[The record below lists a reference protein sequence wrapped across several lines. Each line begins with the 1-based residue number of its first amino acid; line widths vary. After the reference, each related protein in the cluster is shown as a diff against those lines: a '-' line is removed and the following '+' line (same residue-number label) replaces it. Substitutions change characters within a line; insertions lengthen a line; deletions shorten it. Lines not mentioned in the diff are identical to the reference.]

1 MKAKFTSFLN
11 HPLVSGSSVLFF
23 GTLFANIFN
32 LLFTLFMTAN
42 LSVRDY
48 GIVASLISMISL
60 TAYGANAL
68 IPTIVQFA
76 GKYFA
81 NQDLGS
87 IRSLYEKIGLFLISV
102 AIMIFL
108 TLIIFIKPLGAFFNI
123 SDPSLFVITDLTIL
137 LGFLIVL
144 NNAML
149 QAKIAF
155 HAISII
161 SIIGTS
167 SKLIFAI
174 LFIYVGLGTKG
185 AALALL
191 IAALL
196 PFLFSFLPLKEI
208 FKKNIHKQAINLKEI
223 IGYSVPSVLGTLA
236 LTSFVT
242 VDIIW
247 VKHFFNEYNAGL
259 YAGLSTV
266 ARIIFF
272 FTSPIGMAM
281 FPLIVRKH
289 NKGERYTS
297 TLLIALG
304 IVFFSSLSLTIL
316 YYLYPNFV
324 VLHVLRRKEYL
335 AVTPQ
340 LALFALSITIYS
352 VLTLMVYF
360 YFSIRITKIFFPLL
374 VGAFLQVILLTFFHD
389 SLSQIITITLSIELL
404 LLVGLLLYYPY
415 ATKKK

>member
-1 MKAKFTSFLN
+1 MRAKFISFLN

-76 GKYFA
+76 GKFFA

-123 SDPSLFVITDLTIL
+123 SDPLLFIITDLTIL

-149 QAKIAF
+149 QAKISF
-155 HAISII
+155 HAVSII
-161 SIIGTS
+161 SILGTS

-174 LFIYVGLGTKG
+174 VFINLGLGTKG

-191 IAALL
+191 IAAFL

-208 FKKNIHKQAINLKEI
+208 FKK
-223 IGYSVPSVLGTLA
+223 
-236 LTSFVT
+236 
-242 VDIIW
+242 
-247 VKHFFNEYNAGL
+247 
-259 YAGLSTV
+259 
-266 ARIIFF
+266 
-272 FTSPIGMAM
+272 
-281 FPLIVRKH
+281 H
-289 NKGERYTS
+289 NYK
-297 TLLIALG
+297 
-304 IVFFSSLSLTIL
+304 
-316 YYLYPNFV
+316 
-324 VLHVLRRKEYL
+324 
-335 AVTPQ
+335 
-340 LALFALSITIYS
+340 
-352 VLTLMVYF
+352 
-360 YFSIRITKIFFPLL
+360 
-374 VGAFLQVILLTFFHD
+374 QVIN
-389 SLSQIITITLSIELL
+389 I
-404 LLVGLLLYYPY
+404 
-415 ATKKK
+415 K